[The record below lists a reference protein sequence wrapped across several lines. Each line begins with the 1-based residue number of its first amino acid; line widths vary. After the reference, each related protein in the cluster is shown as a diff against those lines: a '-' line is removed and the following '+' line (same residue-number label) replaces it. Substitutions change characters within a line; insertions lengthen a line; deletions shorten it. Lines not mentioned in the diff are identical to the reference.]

1 MEDDGGAMGPTHG
14 GGQDPFIMMEEILDQ
29 LKLLDYENKFCKQKG
44 FKPISKAYF
53 AQAHSNPSE
62 QFINFISIVSWLL
75 FLMNHQVTGWSK
87 YDDPMTASQNIILE
101 LQKLGIDLDM
111 PPNKLKAGYG
121 EGVCSVLIAL
131 GQMAMQG
138 KFRFRKH
145 NLQAG
150 GKDDA
155 GGFGDDDAE
164 DDGLDFEGNAD
175 VADMI
180 HGENQGDDDDEIDD
194 DFEFGAVGGVKEPQ
208 QEQEQL

>member
-1 MEDDGGAMGPTHG
+1 M
-14 GGQDPFIMMEEILDQ
+14 

-111 PPNKLKAGYG
+111 PPNKLKSGFG
-121 EGVCSVLIAL
+121 EGVCQVLLAL
-131 GQMAMQG
+131 G
-138 KFRFRKH
+138 
-145 NLQAG
+145 
-150 GKDDA
+150 
-155 GGFGDDDAE
+155 
-164 DDGLDFEGNAD
+164 
-175 VADMI
+175 
-180 HGENQGDDDDEIDD
+180 
-194 DFEFGAVGGVKEPQ
+194 
-208 QEQEQL
+208 